1 MKLEQKYIR
10 AILLMLALSISS
22 IICAQDNLSINSIFN
37 KYGKQKGSTMVV
49 MSGKALKEYKLNKY
63 QSITISYDKYIL
75 KEIQD
80 SIEKDK
86 QGANKIKEVVN
97 NGIVSSGYYQLSKDD
112 ETKDDDSLKRY
123 ILFKIGSEGRVTI
136 IYIEGGLDSDKLIER
151 LFLKPE

>member
-1 MKLEQKYIR
+1 MKLEHKYIR

-63 QSITISYDKYIL
+63 QSITISYDKEIL
-75 KEIQD
+75 NEIHN

-97 NGIVSSGYYQLSKDD
+97 NGIVSSGYYQLF
-112 ETKDDDSLKRY
+112 KDDDNLKRY
-123 ILFKIGSEGRVTI
+123 ILFKIGSEGRVSI
-136 IYIEGGLDSDKLIER
+136 IYIEGGEGSDKLIER
-151 LFLKPE
+151 LFLKSE

>member
-10 AILLMLALSISS
+10 AILLMLVLSISS
-22 IICAQDNLSINSIFN
+22 IICAQDNLSINSIFK

-49 MSGKALKEYKLNKY
+49 MSGKALKEYKLDKY
-63 QSITISYDKYIL
+63 QSITISYDKDIL

-97 NGIVSSGYYQLSKDD
+97 NGIVSSGYYQLF
-112 ETKDDDSLKRY
+112 KDDDSLKRY

-151 LFLKPE
+151 LFLKSE